1 MKKKN
6 ELNAETRCKFGKK
19 EGFYNV
25 YTCVCNIQSICKV
38 NIDMFDSLLDIR
50 VIVIIIWY

>member
-19 EGFYNV
+19 EGFYKV